1 MGNDNRD
8 QLVKITK
15 VLGTEDLFKYVKKYN
30 IKLDEEYNKLIER
43 CPRKPWVKFIK
54 PENAALCT
62 EEALDLL
69 DKMLVYDHHERILP
83 REAMEHKYFDAIK
96 KK

>member
-15 VLGTEDLFKYVKKYN
+15 VLGTEELYKYLKKYN
-30 IKLDEEYNKLIER
+30 IKLDEEYQKLIER
-43 CPRKPWVKFIK
+43 CPRKPWHKFMS
-54 PENAALCT
+54 PTTLLCT
-62 EEALDLL
+62 EDALDLL

-83 REAMEHKYFDAIK
+83 REAMEHRYFDVIRK
-96 KK
+96 KE